1 MSVSV
6 TCKLNKAAKEMS
18 STNGTLFLVGL
29 GKREFNRQ
37 TKEKEWVNYN
47 AALFANERQV
57 NFYREVLIPGAVITV
72 SGSGLLPK
80 IWGTNND
87 QISLDIIDSNLEFSF
102 EGDSAPQQLAP
113 QQQNQQQNQQQAQS
127 YQGAQQGTSK
137 QAQPSGFDDFSDDIP
152 F

>member
-6 TCKLNKAAKEMS
+6 TCKLNKSAKEMS
-18 STNGTLFLVGL
+18 STNGTLFLVSL

-57 NFYREVLIPGAVITV
+57 NFYREVLIPDAVITV

-102 EGDSAPQQLAP
+102 TGDSAPQQQAP
-113 QQQNQQQNQQQAQS
+113 QQQQNQQQAQS

-137 QAQPSGFDDFSDDIP
+137 QALPSVFDDFDDSIP